1 MATTAHPPV
10 TLTRRGQK
18 SVSLQRERW
27 KRRGPLLPA
36 LIFTIIVT
44 QLPFIITLVYSF
56 FSWNLLRTEGR
67 HFAWFENYSRVL
79 SDPATRSALWVTVEL
94 TAGAVILSL
103 LVGLGCAL
111 LVDRKFL
118 GRGVVRTLLIA
129 PFLVMPAAAALLWKT
144 TMLNPVFGIV
154 NWVLSPL
161 GVGDV
166 DWASQ
171 YPLLT
176 IIVVETWHW
185 APFMMLILL
194 GGLQSQDRS
203 ILEAARVEG
212 AGAFQ
217 IFRYLTLPHLRQY
230 IELGIVLGSIYIVQT
245 FDSIF
250 MITQGGPG
258 TSTTNLPFALY
269 LKAFRAFNVGQAA
282 ALGVIVVILTILVA
296 TVALRV
302 VSRIFQD
309 EGVSSRVIDVAAF
322 RRREKAATSF
332 QRREKEATS

>member
-1 MATTAHPPV
+1 MATTARHPV
-10 TLTRRGQK
+10 TITQRGARRVTL
-18 SVSLQRERW
+18 SRERW

-36 LIFTIIVT
+36 LIFTIVIT

-79 SDPATRSALWVTVEL
+79 SDSATWSALRVTVL
-94 TAGAVILSL
+94 MTAGAVILSV
-103 LVGLGCAL
+103 LVGLASAL

-144 TMLNPVFGIV
+144 TLLNPVFGLV
-154 NWVLSPL
+154 NWALSPL
-161 GVGDV
+161 GVGNV

-176 IIVVETWHW
+176 IIIVETWHW

-194 GGLQSQDRS
+194 GGLQSQDKS

-212 AGAFQ
+212 AGSFQ
-217 IFRYLTLPHLRQY
+217 IFRYLTLPHLRQF
-230 IELGIVLGSIYIVQT
+230 IELGVVLGSIYIVQT

-258 TSTTNLPFALY
+258 TSTTNLPFDLY
-269 LKAFRAFNVGQAA
+269 LKAFRAFNVGEAA
-282 ALGVIVVILTILVA
+282 ALGVVVVFLTILIA

-302 VSRIFQD
+302 MSRIFQD
-309 EGVSSRVIDVAAF
+309 EGVSARVIDVAAF
-322 RRREKAATSF
+322 RRREK
-332 QRREKEATS
+332 EATS

>member
-1 MATTAHPPV
+1 MATTATTAPPALGRRARSFS
-10 TLTRRGQK
+10 LTQERR
-18 SVSLQRERW
+18 R
-27 KRRGPLLPA
+27 RRGPLLPA

-44 QLPFIITLVYSF
+44 QLPFIVTLFYSF
-56 FSWNLLRTEGR
+56 LSWNLLRPGTR
-67 HFAWFENYSRVL
+67 HFAWLENYANVL
-79 SDPATRSALWVTVEL
+79 SDSTARHALLVTVEL
-94 TAGAVILSL
+94 TVAAVILSVL
-103 LVGLGCAL
+103 LGLACAL

-161 GVGDV
+161 GVGNV

-203 ILEAARVEG
+203 VLEAARVDG
-212 AGAFQ
+212 ATPIQ
-217 IFRYLTLPHLRQY
+217 SFRYLTLPHLRQF
-230 IELGIVLGSIYIVQT
+230 IELGVVLGSIYIVQV

-258 TSTTNLPFALY
+258 TATTNLPFELY
-269 LKAFRAFNVGQAA
+269 ETAFRAFNVGQAS
-282 ALGVIVVILTILVA
+282 ALGVIVVVLTIIFA
-296 TVALRV
+296 TYALRIISQLFTDPV
-302 VSRIFQD
+302 
-309 EGVSSRVIDVAAF
+309 VAA
-322 RRREKAATSF
+322 RVLDLSRYSDRKKAEPARPEEVT
-332 QRREKEATS
+332 A

>member
-1 MATTAHPPV
+1 MATTPVAARMPATARAKPP
-10 TLTRRGQK
+10 T
-18 SVSLQRERW
+18 LQRARW
-27 KRRGPLLPA
+27 SRRGPLLPA

-44 QLPFIITLVYSF
+44 QLPFLLTLVYSF
-56 FSWNLLRTEGR
+56 LDWNLLRTTGKQ
-67 HFAWFENYSRVL
+67 FAFLDNYATVL
-79 SDPATRSALWVTVEL
+79 GESASRSALWVTVKL
-94 TAGAVILSL
+94 TVGAVLLSL
-103 LVGLGCAL
+103 LIGLGCAL

-144 TMLNPVFGIV
+144 TMLHPVFGIV

-176 IIVVETWHW
+176 IIVVESWHW

-194 GGLQSQDRS
+194 GGLGSQDRS
-203 ILEAARVEG
+203 TLEAARMDG
-212 AGAFQ
+212 ATAIQ
-217 IFRYLTLPHLRQY
+217 SFRYLTLPHLKPFL
-230 IELGIVLGSIYIVQT
+230 ELGAVLGSIYIVST

-258 TSTTNLPFALY
+258 SATTNLPFDIY
-269 LKAFRAFNVGQAA
+269 LRAFRAFDVGEAA
-282 ALGVIVVILTILVA
+282 AMGVIVVIITIAVA
-296 TVALRV
+296 TFALRV
-302 VSRIFQD
+302 ISGMFSD
-309 EGVSSRVIDVAAF
+309 EGVGHRVLDVESYKRGRTRKSEEVAA
-322 RRREKAATSF
+322 
-332 QRREKEATS
+332 

>member
-1 MATTAHPPV
+1 MATTARRPV
-10 TLTRRGQK
+10 TLTRRGQR

-36 LIFTIIVT
+36 LIFTILVT

-79 SDPATRSALWVTVEL
+79 SDSATRSALWVTVEL
-94 TAGAVILSL
+94 TAGAVILSV

-212 AGAFQ
+212 ATSLQ
-217 IFRYLTLPHLRQY
+217 IFRHLTLPHLRQY
-230 IELGIVLGSIYIVQT
+230 VELGVVLGSIYIVQT

-258 TSTTNLPFALY
+258 TSTTNLPFDLY

-282 ALGVIVVILTILVA
+282 ALGVIVVVLTILVA
-296 TVALRV
+296 TFALRV
-302 VSRIFQD
+302 VSRIFND
-309 EGVSSRVIDVAAF
+309 EGVSSRVIDVAGYL
-322 RRREKAATSF
+322 
-332 QRREKEATS
+332 RREKEATS

>member
-1 MATTAHPPV
+1 MATTATTAPPA
-10 TLTRRGQK
+10 LRRRGR
-18 SVSLQRERW
+18 SFSLTQERRR
-27 KRRGPLLPA
+27 RRGPLLPA

-44 QLPFIITLVYSF
+44 QLPFVVTLVYSF
-56 FSWNLLRTEGR
+56 FSWNLLRPGSR
-67 HFAWFENYSRVL
+67 QFAWLQNYGDVL
-79 SDPATRSALWVTVEL
+79 TDSTTRHALLVTVEL
-94 TAGAVILSL
+94 TAGAVILSVL
-103 LVGLGCAL
+103 LGLACAL

-154 NWVLSPL
+154 NWVLGPL

-176 IIVVETWHW
+176 IIIVETWHW
-185 APFMMLILL
+185 SPFMMIILL

-203 ILEAARVEG
+203 VLEAARVDG
-212 AGAFQ
+212 ATALQ
-217 IFRYLTLPHLRQY
+217 SFRYLTLPHLRQF
-230 IELGIVLGSIYIVQT
+230 IELGVVLGSIYIVQT

-258 TSTTNLPFALY
+258 TATTNLPFEIY
-269 LKAFRAFNVGQAA
+269 QTAFRAFDVGQAA
-282 ALGVIVVILTILVA
+282 ALGVVVVVLTIIVA
-296 TVALRV
+296 TYALRV
-302 VSRIFQD
+302 ISRLFTD
-309 EGVSSRVIDVAAF
+309 PVVGARVLDISTF
-322 RRREKAATSF
+322 HRRDKPEPARAEEVPA
-332 QRREKEATS
+332 

>member
-10 TLTRRGQK
+10 ALTRRGQK

-36 LIFTIIVT
+36 LIFTILVT

-79 SDPATRSALWVTVEL
+79 KDSATRSALWVTVEL

-103 LVGLGCAL
+103 LVGLACAL

-176 IIVVETWHW
+176 IIVVESWHW

-212 AGAFQ
+212 AGSWQ

-230 IELGIVLGSIYIVQT
+230 IELGVVLGSIYIVQT

-258 TSTTNLPFALY
+258 TSTTNLPFDLY

-322 RRREKAATSF
+322 RRH
-332 QRREKEATS
+332 EKEATS